1 MDSLD
6 VIFDAMRVQSVLHAR
21 LEASAPWGLSFRRSA
36 RAKFGLIVRHEARTL
51 VDQAQ
56 RKIRFTRARRPP
68 EQDSF
73 APKRN
78 RRAVDSDHAAL

>member
-1 MDSLD
+1 LPSNGRRRAHGDFIAL
-6 VIFDAMRVQSVLHAR
+6 
-21 LEASAPWGLSFRRSA
+21 AS
-36 RAKFGLIVRHEARTL
+36 KFGLVVRHEARTL

-56 RKIRFTRARRPP
+56 RKIRLARSRWAP
-68 EQDSF
+68 EQNSF

>member
-1 MDSLD
+1 M
-6 VIFDAMRVQSVLHAR
+6 VV
-21 LEASAPWGLSFRRSA
+21 G
-36 RAKFGLIVRHEARTL
+36 HEARTL

-56 RKIRFTRARRPP
+56 CKIRFARSGWASK
-68 EQDSF
+68 QNSF